1 MAPTGERPWVL
12 VVDDENIIA
21 QLIADVL
28 GGEGFEVDTAP
39 HGLAALD
46 RLANRTYDA
55 ILSDLRMPEL
65 DGLGLFREIEQR
77 YPELLRRFVFITGT
91 SEHTDYQGFIDD
103 VKVPVLTKPFD
114 MMNLLRVVR
123 TRRRLIPAP
132 AVGGLTPSGADD
144 RIAPLASPKL
154 T

>member
-1 MAPTGERPWVL
+1 MLSYLAMAPTGERPRVL
-12 VVDDENIIA
+12 VVDDESIIA

-46 RLANRTYDA
+46 CLANRTYDV

-91 SEHTDYQGFIDD
+91 SEHTDYHGFIDD
-103 VKVPVLTKPFD
+103 AKVPVLTKPFD
-114 MMNLLRVVR
+114 MMNLVRVVR
-123 TRRRLIPAP
+123 TR
-132 AVGGLTPSGADD
+132 
-144 RIAPLASPKL
+144 LAG
-154 T
+154 

>member
-1 MAPTGERPWVL
+1 LLSYLVMAPTGERPRVL
-12 VVDDENIIA
+12 VVDDESVIA

-46 RLANRTYDA
+46 RLTNRTYDV

-65 DGLGLFREIEQR
+65 DGFGLFREIERR
-77 YPELLRRFVFITGT
+77 YPDLLGRFVFITGT

-114 MMNLLRVVR
+114 MMNLVRVVR
-123 TRRRLIPAP
+123 GRLA
-132 AVGGLTPSGADD
+132 G
-144 RIAPLASPKL
+144 
-154 T
+154 

>member
-1 MAPTGERPWVL
+1 LLPYLAMAPTGEGSRVL
-12 VVDDENIIA
+12 VVDDESIIA

-46 RLANRTYDA
+46 RLANRTYDI

-77 YPELLRRFVFITGT
+77 YPQMLRRFVFITGT

-114 MMNLLRVVR
+114 MMNLVRVVR
-123 TRRRLIPAP
+123 SRLA
-132 AVGGLTPSGADD
+132 G
-144 RIAPLASPKL
+144 
-154 T
+154 

>member
-1 MAPTGERPWVL
+1 LLPYLAMAPTGEGSRVL
-12 VVDDENIIA
+12 VVDDESIIA

-46 RLANRTYDA
+46 RLANRTYDI

-77 YPELLRRFVFITGT
+77 YPQMLRRFVFITGT
-91 SEHTDYQGFIDD
+91 SEHTDYRGFIDD

-114 MMNLLRVVR
+114 MMNLVRVVR
-123 TRRRLIPAP
+123 SRLA
-132 AVGGLTPSGADD
+132 G
-144 RIAPLASPKL
+144 
-154 T
+154 

>member
-1 MAPTGERPWVL
+1 MTCVL
-12 VVDDENIIA
+12 VVDDESVIA

-46 RLANRTYDA
+46 RLANRTYDV

-65 DGLGLFREIEQR
+65 DGFGLFREIERR
-77 YPELLRRFVFITGT
+77 YPDLLGRFVFITGT

-114 MMNLLRVVR
+114 MMNLVRVVR
-123 TRRRLIPAP
+123 GRLA
-132 AVGGLTPSGADD
+132 G
-144 RIAPLASPKL
+144 
-154 T
+154 

>member
-1 MAPTGERPWVL
+1 MAPTGERPRVL
-12 VVDDENIIA
+12 VVDDESIIA

-46 RLANRTYDA
+46 RLANRTYD
-55 ILSDLRMPEL
+55 IVLSDLRMPEL

-77 YPELLRRFVFITGT
+77 YPDLLRRFVFITGT

-114 MMNLLRVVR
+114 MMNLVRFVR
-123 TRRRLIPAP
+123 TR
-132 AVGGLTPSGADD
+132 
-144 RIAPLASPKL
+144 LAG
-154 T
+154 

>member
-1 MAPTGERPWVL
+1 MAPTGERPRVL
-12 VVDDENIIA
+12 VVDDESVIA

-46 RLANRTYDA
+46 RLANRTYDV

-65 DGLGLFREIEQR
+65 DGFGLFREIERR
-77 YPELLRRFVFITGT
+77 YPDLLGRFVFITGT

-114 MMNLLRVVR
+114 MMNLVRVVQG
-123 TRRRLIPAP
+123 RLA
-132 AVGGLTPSGADD
+132 G
-144 RIAPLASPKL
+144 
-154 T
+154 

>member
-28 GGEGFEVDTAP
+28 GGEGYEVDTAP

-46 RLANRTYDA
+46 RLAVRTYDA

-77 YPELLRRFVFITGT
+77 YPDLLHHFVFITGT

-114 MMNLLRVVR
+114 MEDLLRVVQD
-123 TRRRLIPAP
+123 LVA
-132 AVGGLTPSGADD
+132 A
-144 RIAPLASPKL
+144 
-154 T
+154 

>member
-1 MAPTGERPWVL
+1 MAPTGEGSRVL
-12 VVDDENIIA
+12 VVDDESIIA

-46 RLANRTYDA
+46 RLANRTYDI

-77 YPELLRRFVFITGT
+77 YPDLVRRFVFITGT
-91 SEHTDYQGFIDD
+91 SEHTDYHGFIDD

-114 MMNLLRVVR
+114 MMNLVRVVR
-123 TRRRLIPAP
+123 SRLA
-132 AVGGLTPSGADD
+132 G
-144 RIAPLASPKL
+144 
-154 T
+154 

>member
-1 MAPTGERPWVL
+1 MARLLLSYLVMAPTGERPRVL
-12 VVDDENIIA
+12 VVDDESVIA

-46 RLANRTYDA
+46 RLANRTYDV

-77 YPELLRRFVFITGT
+77 YPDLLRRFVFITGT

-114 MMNLLRVVR
+114 MMNLVRVVR
-123 TRRRLIPAP
+123 GRLA
-132 AVGGLTPSGADD
+132 G
-144 RIAPLASPKL
+144 
-154 T
+154 

>member
-1 MAPTGERPWVL
+1 MLSYLAMAPTGERPRVL
-12 VVDDENIIA
+12 VVDDESIIA

-46 RLANRTYDA
+46 RLAIRTYDVV
-55 ILSDLRMPEL
+55 LSDLRMPEL

-77 YPELLRRFVFITGT
+77 YPQMLRRFVFITGT
-91 SEHTDYQGFIDD
+91 SEHTDYHGFIDD

-114 MMNLLRVVR
+114 MMNLVRVVR
-123 TRRRLIPAP
+123 SRLA
-132 AVGGLTPSGADD
+132 G
-144 RIAPLASPKL
+144 
-154 T
+154 